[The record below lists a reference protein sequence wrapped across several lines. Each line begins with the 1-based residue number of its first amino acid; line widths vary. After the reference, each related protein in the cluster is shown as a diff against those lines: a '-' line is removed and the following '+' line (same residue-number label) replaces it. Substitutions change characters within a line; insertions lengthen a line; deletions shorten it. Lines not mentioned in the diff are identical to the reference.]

1 MTPTRI
7 ELPTSFAVGPVNAY
21 LFSEPEIVLVD
32 TGIDSEESWQ
42 ALQAGFAAQNVAIE
56 DLERIII
63 THAHVD
69 HLGAAARLA
78 RHSEAVIWIADM
90 GYDWLV
96 RPAEKWQARVDYY
109 QQTFLPQAGMPP
121 QALEMVIATMT
132 FIGKGFVPVT
142 ADRVKTFQAGDLLQM
157 GGLEWQ
163 VLHMPGHARHQ
174 TCFYQAETEQFLSAD
189 MLLHKT
195 PTPIVEAPLDGRT
208 RIPSLPI
215 YLQSLARV
223 EQLRLKTVH
232 PGHGELI
239 TEPYSLIK
247 RQRERILL
255 RKTEAL
261 SLVRQGHQTIYE
273 LVNIMYAHYPEQ
285 ARFSGLWML
294 VGYLDL
300 LLEDELLVVE
310 EVDGVLYYREKG
322 V

>member
-21 LFSEPEIVLVD
+21 LFTEPEIVLVD
-32 TGIDSEESWQ
+32 TGIDSDESWQ
-42 ALQAGFAAQNVAIE
+42 ALQAGFASQNVAIE
-56 DLERIII
+56 DLKRVII

-78 RHSEAVIWIADM
+78 RHSDADIWIAHM

-109 QQTFLPQAGMPP
+109 QETFLPQTGMPP
-121 QALEMVIATMT
+121 QAQEMVVATMT
-132 FIGKGFVPVT
+132 FIGQSFNPVP
-142 ADRVKTFQAGDLLQM
+142 ANRVKAFQVGDSLQM
-157 GGLEWQ
+157 GGLDWQ

-195 PTPIVEAPLDGRT
+195 PTPIVEAPLDGRS

-215 YLQSLARV
+215 YLQSLDRV
-223 EQLRLKTVH
+223 EQLKMKTVY
-232 PGHGELI
+232 PGHGEII
-239 TEPYSLIK
+239 TESYALIQ
-247 RQRERILL
+247 RQKERILQ
-255 RKTEAL
+255 RKAEAL
-261 SLVRQGHQTIYE
+261 SLVQQGHQTIYE

-310 EVDGVLYYREKG
+310 GVDGVWHYRDRGE
-322 V
+322 